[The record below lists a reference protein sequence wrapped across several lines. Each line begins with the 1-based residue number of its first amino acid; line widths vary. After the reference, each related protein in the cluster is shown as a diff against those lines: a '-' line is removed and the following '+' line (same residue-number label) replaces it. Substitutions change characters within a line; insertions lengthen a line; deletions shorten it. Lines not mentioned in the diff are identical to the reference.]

1 VGEFCPHCGTYTT
14 NLRKHLA
21 RKRCLQ
27 QHVHI
32 SPFGT
37 TERRRRRK

>member
-1 VGEFCPHCGTYTT
+1 MGEFCPRCGTYTT

-27 QHVHI
+27 QHVHT

-37 TERRRRRK
+37 TERRKR

>member
-1 VGEFCPHCGTYTT
+1 MGEFCPYCGIYTT

-27 QHVHI
+27 QHVRTT
-32 SPFGT
+32 PFGT
-37 TERRRRRK
+37 RERRKR